1 MKEYVVT
8 MWENSDLRCLREIKY
23 GFKTREEALDWAMT
37 DIESYQGGS
46 FQLGEIDVDEE
57 KEV

>member
-8 MWENSDLRCLREIKY
+8 MWENSDLRCLREIKT
-23 GFKTREEALDWAMT
+23 GLKTEEEAWAWALQN
-37 DIESYQGGS
+37 IESYHGGS
-46 FQLGEIDVDEE
+46 FQLGEIDVDED